1 MLRHR
6 RRLDAFFV
14 YLVISGVSTFASALM
29 FTVLAVYYVSA
40 VGMNPF
46 QLVLVGTVLESVILL
61 FEVPTGVVADTYSRR
76 LSVIIG
82 TVILGAAFVLEGA
95 VPLLAG
101 VLAAEAIRG
110 VGETFL
116 SGATDAWL
124 ADEVGE
130 EQVGRAYLRA
140 AQVGRG
146 VGILGVLASVGLAS
160 VQLALPVIL
169 GGALYLALGVF
180 LALYMPERGFR
191 PAPQA
196 ERASWRAMFGTFSAG
211 ARVVRAS
218 PVLLA
223 LLAVNLVGGA
233 ASEGF
238 DRLWEAHIL
247 LDFSFPSLGAL
258 KPVVWFGIIN
268 IGTAIVSMAITAAF
282 QRRLDTISQSSRST
296 ARVLLV
302 LNGLIVASVIAFAL
316 AGSFALAF
324 AMLALKAVLHS
335 LSGPLYSAWLVQQT
349 SPQTRATVLSIGSQS
364 NALGQ
369 TVGGPVV
376 GAIGTFFSLRAALAV
391 AGALLAPTLVLYA
404 RTLRHAGL
412 NGDAAVAAE
421 VRSEGALGEAE
432 RRA

>member
-1 MLRHR
+1 MFRHR
-6 RRLDAFFV
+6 GRLDAFMV
-14 YLVISGVSTFASALM
+14 YLIMSGVTTFASALM
-29 FTVLAVYYVSA
+29 FTVLAVYYVTA

-46 QLVLVGTVLESVILL
+46 QLVLVGTVLETVILL

-76 LSVIIG
+76 LSVIVG
-82 TVILGAAFVLEGA
+82 TFILGAAFVLEGA
-95 VPLLAG
+95 LPLLAS

-130 EQVGRAYLRA
+130 DQVGRVYLRA
-140 AQVGRG
+140 VQLGRA

-160 VQLALPVIL
+160 VHLALPVVL

-180 LALYMPERGFR
+180 LALCMPERGFR
-191 PAPQA
+191 PAPRA
-196 ERASWRAMFGTFSAG
+196 GRASWRAMLGTFSAG

-223 LLAVNLVGGA
+223 LLAVSLVGGA
-233 ASEGF
+233 AGEGF
-238 DRLWEAHIL
+238 DRLWEAHVL

-258 KPVVWFGIIN
+258 QPVVWFGIIN
-268 IGTAIVSMAITAAF
+268 IGTAIVSMIITALF
-282 QRRLDTISQSSRST
+282 QRRLDAISQDSRST

-324 AMLALKAVLHS
+324 AMLALKAVLSS
-335 LSGPLYSAWLVQQT
+335 LSGPLYGTWLVQQT
-349 SPQTRATVLSIGSQS
+349 SPRTRATVLSMGSQS

-369 TVGGPVV
+369 TIGGPVV
-376 GAIGTFFSLRAALAV
+376 GAIGTVFSLRVALAV
-391 AGALLAPTLVLYA
+391 AGVLLAPTLALYA
-404 RTLRHAGL
+404 RTIRHAGL
-412 NGDAAVAAE
+412 NDDPAGPAAVEE
-421 VRSEGALGEAE
+421 VGEMAT
-432 RRA
+432 